1 MSIRWKDKPKRSP
14 LFETFKRANMKL
26 MSCRSLALF
35 SALAFSIPSAVS
47 STSPKYGGTLRVE
60 LRATSISLDPREW
73 KTGTLD
79 FATGEKLGALVY
91 GRLVAL
97 DNYGRFQPQLAA
109 EWSHDAAF
117 RRWQFVLRAG
127 VKFSDRSVLTAS
139 DVAAALQPLLPT
151 TQEIQASGNSVVIQ
165 SNAPIPDLLE
175 QLASGR
181 YFIYRVHAD
190 GTLLGTGP
198 FFMSGPS
205 RLSNRA
211 EKSAV
216 PAEQASDPEMTR
228 GGTKDLHL
236 HFRANEEI
244 WSGRPF
250 VDAIDVTIGVPPLR
264 QLFDLQLGKADLI
277 ELSPELVRRAMQENL
292 RVWTSA
298 PVTLYGLRFDEAQPA
313 SADAKLREAVS
324 LSLDRQTMANVL
336 LQKQAEPA
344 AALLP
349 QWLSGYAF
357 LFTMETNID
366 RAKEIRA
373 TLPASVAAGKE
384 PLRLTVDASGD
395 LAKLLGERVAV
406 NARQA
411 MLIVQ
416 VATRSAA
423 HVSATTTATPGNPA
437 PGLHLF
443 AWHFSALSPRL
454 ELESFI
460 SAFNLG
466 DSSENAVSTTD
477 PEQLYAREK
486 KLLEQRRVLPLV
498 ALPEYVGL
506 GQNVRDWMPA
516 RWGEWHLADVWLDL
530 PAPNPAQDYTSN
542 STATPAHPTAAPQ
555 PGAKP

>member
-1 MSIRWKDKPKRSP
+1 
-14 LFETFKRANMKL
+14 
-26 MSCRSLALF
+26 
-35 SALAFSIPSAVS
+35 V
-47 STSPKYGGTLRVE
+47 
-60 LRATSISLDPREW
+60 SLDPREW
-73 KTGTLD
+73 KAGTLD
-79 FATGEKLGALVY
+79 FATAEKLGALVY
-91 GRLVAL
+91 DRLVAV

-109 EWSHDAAF
+109 EWLHDAMF
-117 RRWQFVLRAG
+117 KRWQFLLRAG
-127 VKFSDRSVLTAS
+127 VKFSDGSVLTAA
-139 DVAAALQPLLPT
+139 DVAAALQSLLPA
-151 TQEIQASGNSVVIQ
+151 TQQIQALGNSVVIQ
-165 SNAPIPDLLE
+165 SSAPIPDLLE
-175 QLASGR
+175 ELASGR
-181 YFIYRVHAD
+181 YFVYRALPD

-198 FFMSGPS
+198 FFVSEPSG
-205 RLSNRA
+205 LSNRA
-211 EKSAV
+211 AKPGV
-216 PAEQASDPEMTR
+216 PAEQASDSETTR
-228 GGTKDLHL
+228 GGTKALHL
-236 HFRANEEI
+236 HFRANEET

-250 VDAIDVTIGVPPLR
+250 VDAIEVTLGVPPLR

-292 RVWTSA
+292 RVWSSA
-298 PVTLYGLRFDEAQPA
+298 PVTLYGLRFDEAQPV

-357 LFTMETNID
+357 LFTMDTNID
-366 RAKEIRA
+366 RAKGIRA
-373 TLPASVAAGKE
+373 TLPANVAAGKE
-384 PLRLTVDASGD
+384 PLRLSVDAPSD

-411 MLIVQ
+411 ALIVQ
-416 VATRSAA
+416 VMNHSVP
-423 HVSATTTATPGNPA
+423 HVSTTAAAAPSDPA

-443 AWHFSALSPRL
+443 AWHFSELSPRL
-454 ELESFI
+454 GLESFV

-466 DSSENAVSTTD
+466 DSAENAVSTTD

-530 PAPNPAQDYTSN
+530 PAANPAQADTSN
-542 STATPAHPTAAPQ
+542 SAATPAHPPAAPL